1 MQKSNLAIINLE
13 DPNKPKLDFVS
24 KKAFINDLK
33 DFTHKDRVWV
43 VVEKYYS
50 KRSLKQNN
58 LLHVYFSE
66 IAKETG
72 MQLEQ
77 IKDALKMKFL
87 TVALT
92 TKDGEIVADKESGE
106 VMERVRGTS
115 ELTVTEFMEF
125 TDNVRIW
132 AMEFLGIYLPL
143 PEEQVKLNFTDDD
156 KKIG

>member
-1 MQKSNLAIINLE
+1 MQKRNLAIINLS
-13 DPNKPKLDFVS
+13 DPEKPKLDFLS
-24 KKAFINDLK
+24 KKSFLDDLK
-33 DFTHKDRVWV
+33 DFTHKDRVWI
-43 VVEKYYS
+43 VVEKYYT

-58 LLHVYFSE
+58 LLHLYLSE

-77 IKDALKMKFL
+77 IKEALKKKFL
-87 TVALT
+87 TVPLT
-92 TKDGEIVADKESGE
+92 NKDGEIMADSATGE

-132 AMEFLGIYLPL
+132 SAEFLGLLLPL
-143 PEEQVKLNFTDDD
+143 PEEQVELKFQNRE
-156 KKIG
+156 

>member
-1 MQKSNLAIINLE
+1 MQKRNLAIVNLS
-13 DPNKPKLDFVS
+13 DPKKPKLDFLS
-24 KKAFINDLK
+24 KQNFINDIK
-33 DFTHKDRVWV
+33 DFNDKDRVWI

-58 LLHVYFSE
+58 LLHLYLSE

-77 IKDALKMKFL
+77 IKDALKKKFL

-106 VMERVRGTS
+106 VLERVRGTS
-115 ELTVTEFMEF
+115 ELTVVEFMEF
-125 TDNVRIW
+125 TDNVRVW

-143 PEEQVKLNFTDDD
+143 PEEQTELKLKN
-156 KKIG
+156 I

>member
-1 MQKSNLAIINLE
+1 MQKRNLAIVNLS
-13 DPNKPKLDFVS
+13 DHTKPKLDFLS
-24 KKAFINDLK
+24 KKNFLEDLK
-33 DFTHKDRVWV
+33 DFKDKDRVWIV
-43 VVEKYYS
+43 IEKYYA

-58 LLHVYFSE
+58 LLHLYLSE

-77 IKDALKMKFL
+77 IKDALKKKFL

-106 VMERVRGTS
+106 VLERVRGTS
-115 ELTVTEFMEF
+115 ELTVVEFMEF
-125 TDNVRIW
+125 TENVRIF

-143 PEEQVKLNFTDDD
+143 PDEQTELKLNN
-156 KKIG
+156 I

>member
-1 MQKSNLAIINLE
+1 MQKRNLAIVNLS
-13 DPNKPKLDFVS
+13 DPNKPKLDFLS
-24 KKAFINDLK
+24 KQNFMNDIK
-33 DFTHKDRVWV
+33 DFNDKDRVWI

-58 LLHVYFSE
+58 LLHLYLSE

-77 IKDALKMKFL
+77 IKDALKKKFL

-106 VMERVRGTS
+106 VLERVKGTS
-115 ELTVTEFMEF
+115 ELTVVEFMEF
-125 TDNVRIW
+125 TDNVRVW

-143 PEEQVKLNFTDDD
+143 PEEQTELKLNN
-156 KKIG
+156 I

>member
-1 MQKSNLAIINLE
+1 MQKRNLAIVNLS
-13 DPNKPKLDFVS
+13 DPNKPKLDFLS
-24 KKAFINDLK
+24 KQNFMNDIK
-33 DFTHKDRVWV
+33 DFNDKDRVWI

-58 LLHVYFSE
+58 LLHLYLSE

-77 IKDALKMKFL
+77 IKDALKKKFL

-106 VMERVRGTS
+106 VLERVKGTS
-115 ELTVTEFMEF
+115 ELTVVEFMEF
-125 TDNVRIW
+125 TDNVRVW
-132 AMEFLGIYLPL
+132 SAEFLGLHLPL
-143 PEEQVKLNFTDDD
+143 PEEQTELKLNN
-156 KKIG
+156 I